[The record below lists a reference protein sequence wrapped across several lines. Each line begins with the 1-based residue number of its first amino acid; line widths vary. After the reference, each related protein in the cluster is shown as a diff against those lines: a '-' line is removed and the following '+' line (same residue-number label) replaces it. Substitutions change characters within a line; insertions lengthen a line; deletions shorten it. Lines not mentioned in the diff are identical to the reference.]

1 MLAASSISN
10 KFLCPIIYQLDKN
23 LKTSVILFLSLFE
36 VMLINEITR
45 KEKRAMRNVIQYNL
59 QKELLS
65 LMNEAS
71 PFLRPNY
78 TYAVQ

>member
-59 QKELLS
+59 QKEAKLYLCS
-65 LMNEAS
+65 SMRGDRCGPCN
-71 PFLRPNY
+71 
-78 TYAVQ
+78 TI

>member
-1 MLAASSISN
+1 
-10 KFLCPIIYQLDKN
+10 
-23 LKTSVILFLSLFE
+23 
-36 VMLINEITR
+36 MLINEITR